1 MLRFK
6 LFVAEEH
13 LLSEAAMTA
22 SGLAAERHVSKYLQP
37 DQIKSTSYE
46 MAKDSGGAKKGE
58 RVKVKKVVSK
68 PSENGGST
76 FHAHITHSSGSSIIP
91 INHLMKPVG
100 VGRAGK
106 GAEEKEDTAVSELHN
121 HIQNAMKESGSS
133 HITVS
138 HMGNKYKIAGA
149 RKVVSGDYKGRKPKA
164 DIVLHDHEGK
174 PQIFLSHKAGA
185 KPTQAQNYEGLS
197 AHGSQKQVSDFLGAV
212 KKQTKGTL
220 KSGQSFV
227 RKFTPKTNVE
237 KKFHKDV
244 MFGSEQSSGAHGVH
258 SVHSIAHGKITLEK
272 KGGSYSLN
280 SDKMIHND
288 SSFQHKDHPIEFT
301 ARYMTDRKDNGIN
314 NARIGIAK
322 VGSRPSSKEI

>member
-13 LLSEAAMTA
+13 LLSEAAMIA
-22 SGLAAERHVSKYLQP
+22 SGLKGEGHVSKYLQP
-37 DQIKSTSYE
+37 EQLKSLSYQ

-58 RVKVKKVVSK
+58 KVKVRKIASK
-68 PSENGGST
+68 PNNRGVDT
-76 FHAHITHSSGSSIIP
+76 FHAHITHSSGSSVVP
-91 INHLMKPVG
+91 INHLMKPEG
-100 VGRAGK
+100 VRGAGRNA
-106 GAEEKEDTAVSELHN
+106 EKEEDAAVSELHN
-121 HIQNAMKESGSS
+121 HIQKAMKETGSS
-133 HITVS
+133 HVTVS
-138 HMGNKYKIAGA
+138 HMGKKYKIAGA

-227 RKFTPKTNVE
+227 RKFTPRTNTE

-244 MFGSEQSSGAHGVH
+244 MFGSEQSSGTHGVH
-258 SVHSIAHGKITLEK
+258 NVHSIAHGKVTLEK

-288 SSFQHKDHPIEFT
+288 GSFQHKDHPIEFT

-322 VGSRPSSKEI
+322 VGSRPSSKAI